1 MKKFLAILL
10 ALVMVLAMVA
20 CGGDKAPAA
29 DDTAGST
36 DAGSTEGESGGS
48 GLVDTT
54 TSGFGGQDE
63 GEDISN
69 EYTGEIGMYDPNY
82 DYNANPRW
90 KVCYYVLATSVL
102 YEAFGDAF
110 EHWCSVMN
118 LEYGGLIDYAGDKDA
133 YLSNLQTIATEYD
146 GVLLDPDAEQYKR
159 CAEILNE
166 AGTAWMGC
174 MSDAR
179 DYAAEGKPLLHPY
192 IGFNQYD
199 VGKICA
205 EYLIGYY
212 QKTFPDVPADQ
223 IAWSCIDYS
232 TSPTLHMRET
242 GFYETITAHD
252 PTIADRYWVADTAIA
267 TFDLDTSN
275 TVMSAVLAEHPEYEY
290 WMVFGETDT
299 QSQGAAVAFDTAGL
313 TETCATVTFGGT
325 GLQLQWDAGIQDS
338 WVAACYLPQTIY
350 AEPIIGALYAF
361 MSGQATPETI
371 FEDWIPLDEPA
382 PYARR
387 SLPAFWIEYENYKH
401 VIKWSDI
408 YAGSNFYADY
418 PAEFNGQPITR
429 DDFST
434 TVKIPAEGYRGS
446 QG

>member
-20 CGGDKAPAA
+20 CGGDKAPADTGA
-29 DDTAGST
+29 DTST
-36 DAGSTEGESGGS
+36 DAGTEGDGALADAS
-48 GLVDTT
+48 

-82 DYNANPRW
+82 DYNANPKY
-90 KVCYYVLATSVL
+90 KVVYYVLATGVL

-118 LEYGGLIDYAGDKDA
+118 LEYGGLVDYAGDKDA

-159 CAEILNE
+159 CAEILDE
-166 AGTAWMGC
+166 AGTPWMGC
-174 MSDAR
+174 MAEAR
-179 DYAAEGKPLLHPY
+179 DYAAEGAPLLHPY
-192 IGFNQYD
+192 CGFDNYQ
-199 VGKICA
+199 VGVICA
-205 EYLIGYY
+205 EYLIKYY
-212 QKTFPDVPADQ
+212 QTKYPDVDPSE
-223 IAWSCIDYS
+223 IAWATVDFS
-232 TSPTLHMRET
+232 TSPPLHARET
-242 GFYETITAHD
+242 GFYDTIVAHD
-252 PTIADRYWVADTAIA
+252 ATIADRYWVADTAIG

-313 TETCATVTFGGT
+313 TDTCATVTFGGT

-361 MSGQATPETI
+361 MTGQATPETI
-371 FEDWIPLDEPA
+371 YEDWIPVDEVA
-382 PYARR
+382 PYAMR
-387 SLPAFWIEYENYKH
+387 SLPAFWIEYGTYKH

-418 PAEFNGQPITR
+418 PAEYNGQPITR

-434 TVKIPAEGYRGS
+434 SVNIPAEGFRGS